1 MSISSRARYAHTT
14 TLMAGASSIP
24 SVLSHRPYNP
34 RAAPASMNDTASSPD
49 HPDAALEVY
58 GLGVGLRSDWPEVLA
73 AVLADF
79 AWFRSERAPESCEVQ
94 LTIERRPP
102 DFEGY
107 GDVVASFV
115 TPRNVVFQ
123 REEQTIVDYFGRAVL
138 TLDRHSGRATIQGEQ
153 PELVH
158 EAAYLFLLSRIG
170 EHLDA
175 RGLTR
180 LHALGLAGGD
190 GAVAV
195 LLPSGGGKSTLA
207 LAALRKPGVRLLS
220 EDSPLID
227 RHGTMHP
234 FPLRIGINATD
245 AAEMPAASVRRIE
258 RMEFHPKLAL
268 DLDAFREQVE
278 PAPQPIRHIV
288 IGRRSLGRTGSLRRA
303 ARPAAAGT
311 LFREA
316 VVGVGIYQ
324 GMEFVLQRGM
334 RDTLGKTGIAAGR
347 AANCLAALR
356 GARVWELT
364 LGREREGN
372 LELLMPLLS

>member
-1 MSISSRARYAHTT
+1 
-14 TLMAGASSIP
+14 
-24 SVLSHRPYNP
+24 
-34 RAAPASMNDTASSPD
+34 MNDIDSSAD
-49 HPDAALEVY
+49 HHNAALEVH

-73 AVLADF
+73 SVLADF
-79 AWFRSERAPESCEVQ
+79 AWFRSGRDPGSCDVQ
-94 LTIERRPP
+94 LAIERRAP
-102 DFEGY
+102 DFERF

-123 REEQTIVDYFGRAVL
+123 CGGQTIVDYFGRALL
-138 TLDRHSGRATIQGEQ
+138 TLDRRSGRATIQGEQ

-158 EAAYLFLLSRIG
+158 EAAYLFLLSRVG

-175 RGLTR
+175 CGLTR
-180 LHALGLAGGD
+180 LHALGLAGAD

-207 LAALRKPGVRLLS
+207 LAALRRPGVRLLS

-227 RHGTMHP
+227 RRGTMHP

-245 AAEMPAASVRRIE
+245 AADLPPSSVRRIE

-268 DLDAFREQVE
+268 DLDAFRSQVE
-278 PAPQPIRHIV
+278 PVPQPIRHIV
-288 IGRRSLGRTGSLRRA
+288 IGRRSLGRTGTLRRVR
-303 ARPAAAGT
+303 RPAAAGT

-334 RDTLGKTGIAAGR
+334 RDAIGKAGVAAGR
-347 AANCLAALR
+347 AANCLAAVR

-372 LELLMPLLS
+372 LELLLPLLS